1 MPGCYRTCINNIHT
15 NVVDQTL
22 ISGVISDK
30 ISHHHPIFTLIE
42 LSPDSVPTPD
52 SSDKITIH
60 YDYSNANL
68 EKLCLEIENDVDRF
82 HHSCNTFDSFMQLF
96 QEKIDLSCKLLTP
109 RTTKRNSITNPWITQ
124 GLINSSEK
132 KARLYFEWKKTCTL
146 KLPDGDPN
154 KHIYYKEFDKFLKRS
169 INMAK
174 AMCYNRKFEKYS
186 MNSKKTWEVI
196 NELCGKNLSRCKD
209 DFVIDGQRVTCR
221 RIIANK
227 FCEYFTSLAS
237 NLNKNVLSNNSISLE
252 PVESFA
258 QFMSNSVSDSI
269 YLEETNKDEIVEV
282 IRDFQNGKA
291 SDIPIIVVKNR
302 QSSLLVPW
310 PGFTTHVY
318 KVVHSQVYLKLVKLF
333 LFTRKTIRN
342 AFKIIGL
349 YQYYLYLEKSL
360 KRSFTN
366 AFIISSHLK
375 VY

>member
-1 MPGCYRTCINNIHT
+1 MQDPTVVGVIYRPPNASLELFNETYECILSKLNGKKVYILGDFNINMLKDPSPSEDKFQEIIFNNGFIPTISVPTHQMPGCYRTCINNIHT

-146 KLPDGDPN
+146 KLPDGGGPKQAHLLQGIRQVSQKVN
-154 KHIYYKEFDKFLKRS
+154 KY
-169 INMAK
+169 
-174 AMCYNRKFEKYS
+174 
-186 MNSKKTWEVI
+186 
-196 NELCGKNLSRCKD
+196 GK
-209 DFVIDGQRVTCR
+209 G
-221 RIIANK
+221 
-227 FCEYFTSLAS
+227 Y
-237 NLNKNVLSNNSISLE
+237 VL
-252 PVESFA
+252 
-258 QFMSNSVSDSI
+258 
-269 YLEETNKDEIVEV
+269 
-282 IRDFQNGKA
+282 
-291 SDIPIIVVKNR
+291 
-302 QSSLLVPW
+302 
-310 PGFTTHVY
+310 
-318 KVVHSQVYLKLVKLF
+318 
-333 LFTRKTIRN
+333 
-342 AFKIIGL
+342 
-349 YQYYLYLEKSL
+349 
-360 KRSFTN
+360 
-366 AFIISSHLK
+366 
-375 VY
+375 

>member
-1 MPGCYRTCINNIHT
+1 
-15 NVVDQTL
+15 
-22 ISGVISDK
+22 
-30 ISHHHPIFTLIE
+30 
-42 LSPDSVPTPD
+42 
-52 SSDKITIH
+52 
-60 YDYSNANL
+60 
-68 EKLCLEIENDVDRF
+68 
-82 HHSCNTFDSFMQLF
+82 
-96 QEKIDLSCKLLTP
+96 
-109 RTTKRNSITNPWITQ
+109 
-124 GLINSSEK
+124 
-132 KARLYFEWKKTCTL
+132 
-146 KLPDGDPN
+146 
-154 KHIYYKEFDKFLKRS
+154 
-169 INMAK
+169 
-174 AMCYNRKFEKYS
+174 MCYNRKFEKYS